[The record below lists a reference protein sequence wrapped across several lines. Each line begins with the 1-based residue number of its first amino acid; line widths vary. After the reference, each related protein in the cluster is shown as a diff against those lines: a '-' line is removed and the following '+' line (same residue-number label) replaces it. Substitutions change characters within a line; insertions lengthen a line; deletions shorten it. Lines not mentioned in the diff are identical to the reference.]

1 MKNKIQSIIL
11 TDEFK
16 KEILFNSL
24 CNGLGQIC
32 SYYDLQWDVSETFYD
47 AAKKE
52 LKEQKPNET
61 ICIEDV
67 LMKVLENGK
76 SVKIVDLEN
85 EETHYLRLKD
95 SLFKMDKLPL
105 WVINEF
111 LDESD
116 DSNSADVVL
125 QICIFGEVI
134 FG

>member
-1 MKNKIQSIIL
+1 MENKIQSIIL

-16 KEILFNSL
+16 KEIIYNSL

-32 SYYDLQWDVSETFYD
+32 SCYYLKWDVQKTYYEE
-47 AAKKE
+47 AKKQ
-52 LKEQKPNET
+52 LKEEKPNET

-76 SVKIVDLEN
+76 SIKIVDTET
-85 EETHYLRLKD
+85 EEVHYWRLKD
-95 SLFKMDKLPL
+95 ALYRMDKLPL
-105 WVINEF
+105 WVINQF
-111 LDESD
+111 LYESD
-116 DSNSADVVL
+116 DSDSADVVL

>member
-1 MKNKIQSIIL
+1 MENKIQSIIL

-47 AAKKE
+47 EAKKE

-61 ICIEDV
+61 ICIEDI

-95 SLFKMDKLPL
+95 SLFKMDKLPI
-105 WVINEF
+105 WVINQF

-116 DSNSADVVL
+116 DSDSADVVL

>member
-1 MKNKIQSIIL
+1 MENKIQSIIL

-47 AAKKE
+47 EAKKE
-52 LKEQKPNET
+52 LTEQKPNVA

-95 SLFKMDKLPL
+95 SLFKMDKLPI
-105 WVINEF
+105 WVINQF

-116 DSNSADVVL
+116 DSDSADVVL

>member
-61 ICIEDV
+61 ICTEDI

-95 SLFKMDKLPL
+95 SLFKMDKLPI
-105 WVINEF
+105 WVINQF

-116 DSNSADVVL
+116 DSDSADVVL

>member
-47 AAKKE
+47 EAKKE

-61 ICIEDV
+61 ICIEDI

-95 SLFKMDKLPL
+95 SLFKMDKLPI
-105 WVINEF
+105 WVINQF

-116 DSNSADVVL
+116 DSDSADVVL

>member
-47 AAKKE
+47 EAKKE
-52 LKEQKPNET
+52 LKEQKPNEA

-95 SLFKMDKLPL
+95 SLFKMDKLPI
-105 WVINEF
+105 WVINQF

-116 DSNSADVVL
+116 DSDSADVVL

>member
-47 AAKKE
+47 EAKKE
-52 LKEQKPNET
+52 LKEQKPNEA

-95 SLFKMDKLPL
+95 SLFKMDKLPI
-105 WVINEF
+105 WVINQF

-116 DSNSADVVL
+116 DLDSADVVL

>member
-1 MKNKIQSIIL
+1 MENKIQSIIL

-47 AAKKE
+47 EAKKE
-52 LKEQKPNET
+52 LKEQKPNEA

-76 SVKIVDLEN
+76 SVKIIDLEN
-85 EETHYLRLKD
+85 EETHYLRLED

-105 WVINEF
+105 WVINQF

-116 DSNSADVVL
+116 DSDSADVVL